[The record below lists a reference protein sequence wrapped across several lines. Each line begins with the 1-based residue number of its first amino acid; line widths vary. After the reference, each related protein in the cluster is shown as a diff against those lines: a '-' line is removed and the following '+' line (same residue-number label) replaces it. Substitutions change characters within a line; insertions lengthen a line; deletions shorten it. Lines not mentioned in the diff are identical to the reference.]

1 MSSHP
6 NVTKEEMINLAK
18 LAEQQKTQRTI
29 KTKNKILEQTHDKKL
44 DESFIPITEK
54 LGEVDKST
62 KKLKV
67 FETSDSE
74 NKTPELAMKSTRNKT
89 FSQPTIQNESH
100 PGVLY
105 DDSLE
110 CTLENMKKSEIFFK
124 TIETPEG
131 DITWNDIEDKKIGAS
146 RVEIRGNE
154 YYISPELQK
163 VFTNSSGA
171 PIQNLN
177 IEDEVISSNISRS
190 LNYKNYPPQRR
201 KESGRSNDIKRHLV

>member
-1 MSSHP
+1 MSIHP
-6 NVTKEEMINLAK
+6 NVTKEEMINSAK

-44 DESFIPITEK
+44 DESFITITEK

-74 NKTPELAMKSTRNKT
+74 NKTPELAMKSTRNET
-89 FSQPTIQNESH
+89 FSQPTIQNESY

-105 DDSLE
+105 DTSLE
-110 CTLENMKKSEIFFK
+110 NTLEKMKKNKKFFK

-131 DITWNDIEDKKIGAS
+131 EITWNGIEDKKIGAS

-154 YYISPELQK
+154 
-163 VFTNSSGA
+163 
-171 PIQNLN
+171 
-177 IEDEVISSNISRS
+177 
-190 LNYKNYPPQRR
+190 
-201 KESGRSNDIKRHLV
+201 

>member
-1 MSSHP
+1 MSIHP
-6 NVTKEEMINLAK
+6 NVTKEEMINLPK

-74 NKTPELAMKSTRNKT
+74 NKTPELAMKSTRNET

-105 DDSLE
+105 DTSLE
-110 CTLENMKKSEIFFK
+110 NTLEKMKKSKKFFK

-131 DITWNDIEDKKIGAS
+131 DITWNGIEDKK
-146 RVEIRGNE
+146 N
-154 YYISPELQK
+154 
-163 VFTNSSGA
+163 
-171 PIQNLN
+171 
-177 IEDEVISSNISRS
+177 RS
-190 LNYKNYPPQRR
+190 K
-201 KESGRSNDIKRHLV
+201 SC

>member
-1 MSSHP
+1 MSIHP
-6 NVTKEEMINLAK
+6 NVTKEEMINSAK
-18 LAEQQKTQRTI
+18 LTEQQKTQRTI

-74 NKTPELAMKSTRNKT
+74 NKTPELAMKSTRNET

-105 DDSLE
+105 DTSLE
-110 CTLENMKKSEIFFK
+110 NTLEKMKKSKKFFK
-124 TIETPEG
+124 TNETPEG
-131 DITWNDIEDKKIGAS
+131 DITWNGIEDKK
-146 RVEIRGNE
+146 
-154 YYISPELQK
+154 
-163 VFTNSSGA
+163 
-171 PIQNLN
+171 
-177 IEDEVISSNISRS
+177 
-190 LNYKNYPPQRR
+190 
-201 KESGRSNDIKRHLV
+201 KEQVVLRLEETKIT